1 MNFSSYSGRWDR
13 NGRGV
18 IEAAKLIASVVVSLV
33 VAFTLACAF
42 GLMFGGCANVQRA
55 RQVSDQAS
63 LINRSHE
70 ADTDLPGSA
79 RMIAMDAAD
88 AFEVIEWALGGDEP
102 SLDAQQRINERRK
115 ARGEEPLTF
124 Q

>member
-1 MNFSSYSGRWDR
+1 MNFSDYSGRWDR
-13 NGRGV
+13 NRGV
-18 IEAAKLIASVVVSLV
+18 IDCARWLATTLV
-33 VAFTLACAF
+33 ALAFAFTVATAC
-42 GLMFGGCANVQRA
+42 GLLFGGCANVQRA

-63 LINRSHE
+63 LINRAHE
-70 ADTDLPGSA
+70 ADEQLPASA
-79 RMIAMDAAD
+79 RMIAAD
-88 AFEVIEWALGGDEP
+88 SADLFEVIRWSLGGRAP